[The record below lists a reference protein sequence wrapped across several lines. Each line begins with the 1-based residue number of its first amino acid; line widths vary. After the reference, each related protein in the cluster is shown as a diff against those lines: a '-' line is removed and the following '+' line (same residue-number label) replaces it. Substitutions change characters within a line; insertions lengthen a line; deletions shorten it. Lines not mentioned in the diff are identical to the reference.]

1 MSKTNVFVD
10 WDLNQVTVTEVPA
23 TPPKPVNGV
32 IEVKIAGKHFV
43 EGIRMKITALF
54 MQVFLLTIIAA
65 RDAFGNVLDIN
76 ALGNV
81 AWASSDPTI
90 AAILVNDD
98 GSVSLMPTGK
108 AGTVQVTAIGD
119 TDPNT
124 PEGFVGMIEFT
135 FLPGE
140 VVSIELGATPAV
152 TEPVPVP
159 ETPVDPAPVEE
170 PPVPDAA

>member
-90 AAILVNDD
+90 AASSRRPS
-98 GSVSLMPTGK
+98 GFR
-108 AGTVQVTAIGD
+108 GD
-119 TDPNT
+119 EHHRPRWCARCTR
-124 PEGFVGMIEFT
+124 
-135 FLPGE
+135 L
-140 VVSIELGATPAV
+140 
-152 TEPVPVP
+152 
-159 ETPVDPAPVEE
+159 
-170 PPVPDAA
+170 